1 MFGLKHCAEASCC
14 KSRLEW
20 HQRKSRLSLLVSKY
34 ANSKGCDSLSRMS
47 YGNTVETARI
57 TFDANSFSLKGTTTN
72 NRSLSVAWGEHQ
84 FGVWDNDNAKFLW
97 RQEF

>member
-1 MFGLKHCAEASCC
+1 
-14 KSRLEW
+14 
-20 HQRKSRLSLLVSKY
+20 
-34 ANSKGCDSLSRMS
+34 MS
-47 YGNTVETARI
+47 YGNTVEEARI

-97 RQEF
+97 REEF

>member
-1 MFGLKHCAEASCC
+1 MFLVVSRSAS
-14 KSRLEW
+14 
-20 HQRKSRLSLLVSKY
+20 SKER
-34 ANSKGCDSLSRMS
+34 DSLSRMS

>member
-1 MFGLKHCAEASCC
+1 MSCAASLTGNRPSCV
-14 KSRLEW
+14 
-20 HQRKSRLSLLVSKY
+20 VS
-34 ANSKGCDSLSRMS
+34 SDSLSRMS